1 MQILWTI
8 TLKLVILALGVG
20 MGSAENLV
28 RTQSWS
34 YIADTVMG
42 GVSQGSAVYVKKE
55 VSIRLS
61 GIVSTK
67 NNGGFIQVRTNIGP
81 IGSNEKK
88 GIRMEVKGN
97 DETYNIHLRNGSSRL
112 PWQYYAA
119 EFMAPNNWVTV
130 EIPFSNFKKSSTLMK
145 TKMDPTSLKSLG
157 VVAYGKDYK
166 ADIFIRKVELY

>member
-42 GVSQGSAVYVKKE
+42 GVSQGSAVYVKEE

-67 NNGGFIQVRTNIGP
+67 NNGGFIQVRTNIGCLSP
-81 IGSNEKK
+81 VKLCHNLVETEDRNYGSEALF
-88 GIRMEVKGN
+88 GRRYFE
-97 DETYNIHLRNGSSRL
+97 
-112 PWQYYAA
+112 A
-119 EFMAPNNWVTV
+119 VTR
-130 EIPFSNFKKSSTLMK
+130 
-145 TKMDPTSLKSLG
+145 D
-157 VVAYGKDYK
+157 
-166 ADIFIRKVELY
+166 